1 MEQCFQ
7 GRDVRAVAKPSKEQR
22 CPRPTEGIRMTNFLA
37 GNLKGFLTN
46 SHLQRR

>member
-7 GRDVRAVAKPSKEQR
+7 GRDVRAVAKRSKEQC
-22 CPRPTEGIRMTNFLA
+22 CPRPTEGIRVTNFLA